1 MIASVIM
8 LILAGNMYYYGN
20 NNQYAIFIGI
30 GGILILNAY
39 STGNKKKNSV
49 LCLWNILAKIGLITN
64 PKTLLPDSYVFY
76 IHLED
81 H

>member
-8 LILAGNMYYYGN
+8 LILAGNMYYSGN

-39 STGNKKKNSV
+39 STGNKKKKYSQS
-49 LCLWNILAKIGLITN
+49 AGRH
-64 PKTLLPDSYVFY
+64 DQ
-76 IHLED
+76 
-81 H
+81 

>member
-8 LILAGNMYYYGN
+8 LILAGNMYYSGN
-20 NNQYAIFIGI
+20 NNQYAISIGI

-49 LCLWNILAKIGLITN
+49 LCL
-64 PKTLLPDSYVFY
+64 
-76 IHLED
+76 
-81 H
+81 

>member
-1 MIASVIM
+1 MIARAM
-8 LILAGNMYYYGN
+8 MFLLAGNIYYSGN

-49 LCLWNILAKIGLITN
+49 LCL
-64 PKTLLPDSYVFY
+64 
-76 IHLED
+76 
-81 H
+81 

>member
-8 LILAGNMYYYGN
+8 LILAGNMYYYVN

-39 STGNKKKNSV
+39 STGNKKNS
-49 LCLWNILAKIGLITN
+49 
-64 PKTLLPDSYVFY
+64 Y
-76 IHLED
+76 IFLHIERL
-81 H
+81 

>member
-30 GGILILNAY
+30 GASCII
-39 STGNKKKNSV
+39 KSV
-49 LCLWNILAKIGLITN
+49 DVENW
-64 PKTLLPDSYVFY
+64 
-76 IHLED
+76 
-81 H
+81 